1 MIIAPNSASATSM
14 KTLKPITDLPY
25 LNNDQISDIALSGK
39 NIFLTGTTESPN
51 SNWITGLLGGSS
63 DGFLIS
69 YAVTGVQN
77 WGLRLGNENSEIAT
91 SVAID
96 QDGSIW
102 VVGAGNAVTQT
113 TQPNAA
119 ILINCN

>member
-14 KTLKPITDLPY
+14 KALKPITDLPY

-77 WGLRLGNENSEIAT
+77 WGLTCKINRPRKFSPGLTT
-91 SVAID
+91 SFIN
-96 QDGSIW
+96 GLLIS
-102 VVGAGNAVTQT
+102 
-113 TQPNAA
+113 NAA
-119 ILINCN
+119 KSRI